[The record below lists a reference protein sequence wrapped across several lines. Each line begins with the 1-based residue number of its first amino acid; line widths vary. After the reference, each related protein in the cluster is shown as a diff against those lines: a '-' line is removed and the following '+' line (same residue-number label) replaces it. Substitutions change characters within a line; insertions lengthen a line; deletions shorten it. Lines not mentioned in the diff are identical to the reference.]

1 MKIGSIFL
9 ILLMIARVSFIGFFS
24 FLLLPVIGD
33 IDQDVTEKRIEE
45 VFAAI
50 GPVSSVRLCRDRTT
64 NSFLGCAYVEYKN
77 HDDGDH
83 AIKQLNSAEIDGKPC
98 RVAWS
103 QRGSSESFGSVLV
116 KNLPES
122 IDDAG
127 LYEKF
132 SRFGNIG
139 SCSINNDGSYSG
151 VVHFET
157 EEIAN
162 KAIEA
167 AKDCDIFIDG
177 AFCTV
182 DRYDGASMQPNN
194 EDTYT
199 NIYVKNLPLSWTQ
212 KHFEKFFS
220 KYGVITSSFF
230 KFDPHKSK
238 NVGFGFIN
246 FETHE
251 QAIAAL
257 VDAPNCIVKE
267 NGASKKL
274 SVTRAREKSEREQ
287 FKREIAQ
294 QNPLKTAPKPQQKPP
309 QKTSQKPQEKP
320 QERNPVCNLYVKSLP
335 DSATE
340 ARLATLFGKC
350 GTVTSVK
357 LMTKAYGAPNGTAFV
372 CFETP
377 EEAAL
382 AIERLNGFEILSKRM
397 SVSYHRPK
405 ASTDRF

>member
-1 MKIGSIFL
+1 MFFIELFPFL
-9 ILLMIARVSFIGFFS
+9 FS
-24 FLLLPVIGD
+24 SVVGD
-33 IDQDVTEKRIEE
+33 IDEGVTEKRIEE

-50 GPVSSVRLCRDRTT
+50 GPVSSVRLCRDRTA
-64 NSFLGCAYVEYKN
+64 NNFLGCAYVQYKN
-77 HDDGDH
+77 HDDGDR
-83 AIKQLNSAEIDGKPC
+83 AIKQLNSTEIDGKPC

-127 LYEKF
+127 LYGEF

-139 SCSINNDGSYSG
+139 SCSVNNDGSYSG

-220 KYGVITSSFF
+220 KYGVITSSYL
-230 KFDPHKSK
+230 KLDPQK
-238 NVGFGFIN
+238 NENLGYGFIS
-246 FETHE
+246 FETHD
-251 QAIAAL
+251 QAVAAL
-257 VDAPNCIVKE
+257 GDAPNCAVKE
-267 NGASKKL
+267 NGVSKKL
-274 SVTRAREKSEREQ
+274 SVTRARDKSEREQ

-294 QNPLKTAPKPQQKPP
+294 QNPHKSAQKPQQNHHKSAQKPQQNH
-309 QKTSQKPQEKP
+309 QKYAQKPQERK
-320 QERNPVCNLYVKSLP
+320 PVCNLYVKFLP

-340 ARLATLFGKC
+340 ARLTTLFGKC

-357 LMTKAYGAPNGTAFV
+357 LMTNADGTHNGTAFV
-372 CFETP
+372 NFETP
-377 EEAAL
+377 EDAAL
-382 AIERLNGFEILSKRM
+382 AIERLDGFEILSKRI

-405 ASTDRF
+405 TAADRSKRN